1 MLAHSSKRYTDFQ
14 KNITDDFMIDT
25 KALRQEQIEKA
36 RQVIRHDSFMTTS
49 TSAIPASTPFTP
61 ELIAGADVGFE
72 KNGTVTRAAI
82 AVLHYPSLELLE
94 YQVARIDT
102 VLPYIP
108 GLLSF
113 REYPALMAAWQ
124 KLSLR
129 PDLVMVDGQGIA
141 HPRRFGVASH
151 FGLLADI
158 PTIGVAKSRLCGE
171 HPPVGDAMGSYQPL
185 MDHAE
190 QIGVVWR
197 SKKRCNPLYISIG
210 HKVSLDSS
218 VFWVEQCMKG
228 YRLPEPTRWADG
240 IASNRLFFK
249 QTMQKNL

>member
-1 MLAHSSKRYTDFQ
+1 
-14 KNITDDFMIDT
+14 MIDT
-25 KALRQEQIEKA
+25 KILRQEQIEKS
-36 RQVIRHDSFMTTS
+36 RQVIRHDAF
-49 TSAIPASTPFTP
+49 STPFTP
-61 ELIAGADVGFE
+61 RFIAGADVGFE
-72 KNGTVTRAAI
+72 ESGTVTRAAV
-82 AVLHYPSLELLE
+82 AVLQYPSLELVE
-94 YQVARIDT
+94 YQIARIDT

-124 KLSLR
+124 KLRQR

-151 FGLLADI
+151 FGLLADV

-171 HPPVGDAMGSYQPL
+171 HALVGETPGSCQPL
-185 MDHAE
+185 MDHGE
-190 QIGVVWR
+190 QIGVVLR

-210 HKVSLDSS
+210 HKVSIASAI
-218 VFWVEQCMKG
+218 FWVEQCIKG

-240 IASNRLFFK
+240 IASNRSFFK